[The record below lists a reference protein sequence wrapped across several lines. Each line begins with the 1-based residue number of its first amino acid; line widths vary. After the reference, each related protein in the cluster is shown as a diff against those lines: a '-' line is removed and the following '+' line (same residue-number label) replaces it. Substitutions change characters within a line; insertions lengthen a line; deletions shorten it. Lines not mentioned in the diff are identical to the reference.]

1 MGKVKRVDY
10 KQLSYEDRVV
20 IERLLK
26 DGQSQREIGRILN
39 KGSGSISY
47 EVRKNSVS
55 GIYTA
60 SKANKKAKRTRWRA
74 KEQCLKVGLNME
86 IQTIVREKLEL
97 KWSPDTISGYLKKE
111 KEIICSGKAIYKF
124 VTSRCLEAKLVFK
137 GKTRKAKWKYIK
149 STPDKTK
156 KMIES
161 RPEILTVG
169 HYEADF
175 IVSKHNNSSLLVVVD
190 KVSKRGFIWLIPDRK
205 HATVTK
211 AFREIFAGKKV
222 LSLTLDNDIS
232 FSHWRDLETI
242 LDTKIFFTHPY
253 HSWEKGLV
261 ENTNRW
267 IRLFAPKRSDLS
279 LITKETLLEI
289 HNYINEKPRRI
300 LGYFTAESVY
310 LRGNS
315 ALSEG

>member
-1 MGKVKRVDY
+1 MGKEKRESY

-20 IERLLK
+20 IEKLLK
-26 DGQSQREIGRILN
+26 DGQSQREIGRVLN
-39 KGSGSISY
+39 RGSGSISY
-47 EVRKNSVS
+47 EVRRNSVS

-60 SKANKKAKRTRWRA
+60 SKAKKKSKRTRWRA
-74 KEQCLKVGLNME
+74 KEQCLKVGVNME
-86 IQTIVREKLEL
+86 IQNIVREKLEL

-111 KEIICSGKAIYKF
+111 KEIVCSGKAIYKF
-124 VTSRCLEAKLVFK
+124 VKSRCLEAKLIFK
-137 GKTRKAKWKYIK
+137 GKPIKAKWKYVK
-149 STPDKTK
+149 STPDKAK
-156 KMIES
+156 KMIEM

-175 IVSKHNNSSLLVVVD
+175 IVSKHNNWSLLVVVD
-190 KVSKRGFIWLIPDRK
+190 KVSKRGFVWLIPDRK

-232 FSHWRDLETI
+232 FSHWKELETT
-242 LDTKIFFTHPY
+242 LGTEIFFTHPY

-279 LITKETLLEI
+279 LVTKETLLEI
-289 HNYINEKPRRI
+289 HNYLNEKPREI
-300 LGYFTAESVY
+300 LGYSTAESVY
-310 LRGNS
+310 CLGNS
-315 ALSEG
+315 ALLGG